1 MIIAFTSLH
10 PGGVTFLDWSF
21 HYLKG
26 NDQFWYHE
34 KGLGPLTVD
43 PLQETNAHAHV
54 KNHPRQFHLWHE
66 FVELAK
72 KESANVQS
80 DITFYPCRYHLEKPT
95 EWVDN
100 INQLARNGVRV
111 VIIKKTLEYP
121 YANERMP
128 STYGQSIEM
137 FLNQNPDI
145 DKETSYQKLRE
156 LCSLREIAYQKS
168 WLNAIDSA
176 FGSLDEEVVVV
187 KDTEYINDTENS
199 VKMIFSRLDQQ
210 IDTDRLVKWR
220 PIQKKWNQNYW
231 EGLRLHTDLPK
242 IIKAIVDGTDLDLAG
257 YNLGFFEE
265 SLIMA
270 RLMKDKARRLILPTV
285 FFPKNA
291 KELHKFLK

>member
-34 KGLGPLTVD
+34 EGLMPLTAD

-72 KESANVQS
+72 KESTTVPC

-95 EWVDN
+95 EWVEN
-100 INQLARNGVRV
+100 INKLASKGVKV

-121 YANERMP
+121 YANERTP
-128 STYGQSIEM
+128 ATYEQSIEM

-145 DKETSYQKLRE
+145 DKEKSYQKLRE

-168 WLNAIDSA
+168 WLDDIDSA
-176 FGSLDEEVVVV
+176 FGSLNEGVVVV
-187 KDTEYINDTENS
+187 NDTEYINDTENCI
-199 VKMIFSRLDQQ
+199 KKIFCKRGPFP
-210 IDTDRLVKWR
+210 R
-220 PIQKKWNQNYW
+220 
-231 EGLRLHTDLPK
+231 
-242 IIKAIVDGTDLDLAG
+242 
-257 YNLGFFEE
+257 FF
-265 SLIMA
+265 
-270 RLMKDKARRLILPTV
+270 
-285 FFPKNA
+285 
-291 KELHKFLK
+291 KFY

>member
-34 KGLGPLTVD
+34 EGLMPLTAD

-72 KESANVQS
+72 KESTTVPC

-95 EWVDN
+95 EWVEN
-100 INQLARNGVRV
+100 INKLASKGVKV

-121 YANERMP
+121 YANERTP
-128 STYGQSIEM
+128 ATYEQAIEC
-137 FLNQNPDI
+137 FLNENPEI
-145 DKETSYQKLRE
+145 DRESSYQKLRE

-168 WLNAIDSA
+168 WLDDIDSA
-176 FGSLDEEVVVV
+176 FGSLNGDH
-187 KDTEYINDTENS
+187 IS
-199 VKMIFSRLDQQ
+199 
-210 IDTDRLVKWR
+210 
-220 PIQKKWNQNYW
+220 
-231 EGLRLHTDLPK
+231 
-242 IIKAIVDGTDLDLAG
+242 
-257 YNLGFFEE
+257 
-265 SLIMA
+265 
-270 RLMKDKARRLILPTV
+270 ILQLC
-285 FFPKNA
+285 F
-291 KELHKFLK
+291 